1 MLIYAPI
8 SVGELIDKITIL
20 TIKADRLQRDDGPS
34 YANVAQERG
43 LLTDV
48 AGAHG
53 IALDD
58 SDARLLQEINRR
70 LWVAEDQ
77 IRLGGEV
84 ALWALRIVQLND
96 ERAAVK
102 RTINQRYG
110 SGIVEEKTYL
120 TDAARKVGLS

>member
-1 MLIYAPI
+1 MIIYAPI

-20 TIKADRLQRDDGPS
+20 TIKVDRLQHDDGVAYS
-34 YANVAQERG
+34 NVAQERG
-43 LLTDV
+43 LLTDL
-48 AGAHG
+48 AAAHS
-53 IALDD
+53 IPLDD
-58 SDARLLQEINRR
+58 SDARLLHEINRR

-84 ALWALRIVQLND
+84 ALWALRIIELNGQ
-96 ERAAVK
+96 RAAVK

-110 SGIVEEKTYL
+110 SGIVEEKTYI